1 MPKNGQRGEKMSL
14 TIEML
19 LGKTGFETGDENQI
33 LIDAMKSARDYFIS
47 STLGYEGYSSDE
59 DVGLD
64 DIVIDGAKEPK
75 RIIKRAEMWN
85 DEINERLEKEFQKV
99 LRIYEAN
106 PKEGFVKALSSACD
120 YSLDSDNRTS
130 CYVIKKLLESFDD
143 EVAYGSD
150 YGIIFESC
158 GDLHAKLR
166 DEELQKIREHPE
178 GYFIAVIS
186 VRGE

>member
-1 MPKNGQRGEKMSL
+1 MSL

-19 LGKTGFETGDENQI
+19 LGKSGFETDDEDQI
-33 LIDAMKSARDYFIS
+33 LMDAMKSARDDFIS
-47 STLGYEGYSSDE
+47 SALGYEGYSSDE

-64 DIVIDGAKEPK
+64 DVVIDGAKEPE
-75 RIIKRAEMWN
+75 RLIKRAEMWN
-85 DEINERLEKEFQKV
+85 DEIDERLEKEFQKV

-106 PKEGFVKALSSACD
+106 PKEGFVKALSLACD

-130 CYVIKKLLESFDD
+130 CYAIKKLLESFDD
-143 EVAYGSD
+143 EVAYGGD

-166 DEELQKIREHPE
+166 DEELQEIRNHPE
-178 GYFIAVIS
+178 RYFVAIIS
-186 VRGE
+186 VQGV

>member
-1 MPKNGQRGEKMSL
+1 MSL
-14 TIEML
+14 SIQML
-19 LGKTGFETGDENQI
+19 LGKSDFDEYTSDENQI
-33 LIDAMKSARDYFIS
+33 LVDTMKSARDDFIS

>member
-1 MPKNGQRGEKMSL
+1 MSISI
-14 TIEML
+14 TML
-19 LGKTGFETGDENQI
+19 LGKSGFDEYTRDENRI
-33 LIDAMKSARDYFIS
+33 LVDAMKSARDDFMDS
-47 STLGYEGYSSDE
+47 VLGYAGYSVDANV
-59 DVGLD
+59 DLD
-64 DIVIDGAKEPK
+64 DVMIDGAKEPTK
-75 RIIKRAEMWN
+75 LIERAESWN
-85 DEINERLEKEFQKV
+85 SEIKERLEKEFQKV

-106 PKEGFVKALSSACD
+106 PKESFVKALSSACD

-130 CYVIKKLLESFDD
+130 CYTIKKLLESFDD

-166 DEELQKIREHPE
+166 GEELQEIRKHPE

>member
-1 MPKNGQRGEKMSL
+1 MSL

-19 LGKTGFETGDENQI
+19 LGKSGFETDDEDQI
-33 LIDAMKSARDYFIS
+33 LMDAMKSARDDFIS
-47 STLGYEGYSSDE
+47 SALGREEYSDDE
-59 DVGLD
+59 DVSLD
-64 DIVIDGAKEPK
+64 DILIDGSKEPEK
-75 RIIKRAEMWN
+75 LIKRAESWN
-85 DEINERLEKEFQKV
+85 EEISERLEKEFQKV

-130 CYVIKKLLESFDD
+130 CYAIKKLLESFDD

-166 DEELQKIREHPE
+166 DEEIREIREHPE
-178 GYFIAVIS
+178 NYFVAIIS
-186 VRGE
+186 VQGV

>member
-1 MPKNGQRGEKMSL
+1 MSL

-33 LIDAMKSARDYFIS
+33 LIDAMKSARDDFMDS
-47 STLGYEGYSSDE
+47 VLGYAGYSVDA
-59 DVGLD
+59 DVDLD
-64 DIVIDGAKEPK
+64 DVMIDGAKEPTK
-75 RIIKRAEMWN
+75 LIERAESWN
-85 DEINERLEKEFQKV
+85 SEIEERLEKEFQKV

-106 PKEGFVKALSSACD
+106 PKEGFVKALSSACNLPWG
-120 YSLDSDNRTS
+120 SDSRTS
-130 CYVIKKLLESFDD
+130 CYAIEKLLESFDD
-143 EVAYGSD
+143 EVTYGSD

-166 DEELQKIREHPE
+166 DEELQEIREHPE

>member
-1 MPKNGQRGEKMSL
+1 MSL
-14 TIEML
+14 SIQML
-19 LGKTGFETGDENQI
+19 LGKSGFDEYAEDENQI
-33 LIDAMKSARDYFIS
+33 ILDAMKSARDDFIS
-47 STLGYEGYSSDE
+47 AALGREGYSLDE
-59 DVGLD
+59 DVSLAD
-64 DIVIDGAKEPK
+64 VLVDGAKEPK
-75 RIIKRAEMWN
+75 RLITRAEMWN
-85 DEINERLEKEFQKV
+85 SEIDERLEKEFQKV

-106 PKEGFVKALSSACD
+106 PKEGFVKALSSACNC
-120 YSLDSDNRTS
+120 SLDSDNRTS
-130 CYVIKKLLESFDD
+130 CYAIKKLLESFDD